1 SGYANYTYH
10 ENEKNLLVA
19 SGTFITP
26 YKIGIFRLMR
36 KLNDTCFEPK
46 IRIRKIQPDGILIPI
61 DVEFQFPVIN
71 ACTGLIPYYNN
82 EVVLRAIIINEKF
95 MLIVYFKSIESS
107 PVKYTLFAAIADER
121 VIAPN
126 IDSDQGFLIYMR
138 AQNMSISAWS
148 LLSPPNSRGEINRIV
163 YGNFANNNYTVGCL
177 FQMVDGGFG
186 FIASSQVVESQNLTG
201 MRTLVEPKWKVS
213 IRFLRPGA
221 KEFTEPYLLY
231 QTIADL
237 DNILIRP
244 CNAAFDGQGYQ
255 CILQMIKNDNQTS
268 QGIYIKITFL
278 STGTL
283 IKIDRL
289 TDIIG
294 SNSVTDLLALRYAKI
309 YDSDEKYNDT
319 WEFPVNTTIA
329 TQPIVLYS
337 NKIYLVSNLNEQGDY
352 TILSTDVTK
361 FMSADNGYQN
371 PNIVSTN
378 PSINAIIPTNTT
390 DITVTYT
397 EKINVSSRS
406 VAIYQIYGNNSI
418 LRQKT
423 SGQSLF
429 CYSINEYTVGI
440 KILRSTFN
448 QPGAS
453 YYVVVDSDFVK
464 TRKFNEALTGIE
476 AYVWKFNST
485 QKTEKYAASA
495 IGLLRLTLE
504 GTNLYLNLSSDEKR
518 DFLNY
523 LKEDIAQVIPINSNR
538 IDISHRVGYDYSAKQ
553 PQLLLRLQVN
563 SNNDLS
569 SRNVKE
575 IILDLNDLILNK
587 KITGISL
594 YNYTNFLDE
603 EYGFKQIHLLL
614 DVLWII
620 RNGHDVPWLFLPSLI
635 FLLAPI
641 CFNGL
646 LAFTLVIYEA
656 SQNNAFHKWLHKY
669 TTIASVFTLLASAD
683 VEALTILC
691 SKLAG
696 LEAFSVQF
704 MQTTESWI
712 FFARCVNL
720 FIEDVPQFTIQYRV
734 AADNINDSFAQ
745 CKVGNFYRFDE
756 GTEVNYESAFSY
768 HQKSASLLSWS
779 LLRKNMRY
787 KSNSKQAFELYKSSA
802 SPTVIIVDMEHGEI
816 FFWYFLAAE
825 EDNDRAKI
833 AIGYCFRN
841 GLGLVRNIYVS
852 IKWFQEPIET
862 LKDQI
867 KLLYVLVVYLTSWV
881 KS

>member
-1 SGYANYTYH
+1 
-10 ENEKNLLVA
+10 NLLA
-19 SGTFITP
+19 APNMSITP
-26 YKIGIFRLMR
+26 YKIVVYQLMR

-46 IRIRKIQPDGILIPI
+46 IRIRKIQPDGILILI

-71 ACTGLIPYYNN
+71 VCTGLIPYYNN
-82 EVVLRAIIINEKF
+82 EVALRATIINEKF
-95 MLIVYFKSIESS
+95 VLIIYFKSIESS
-107 PVKYTLFAAIADER
+107 PVKYTLFAAISDESGQILSSDIPLGDDFNVETSLR
-121 VIAPN
+121 KPVIIPN
-126 IDSDQGFLIYMR
+126 INTDQGFLIGMR
-138 AQNMSISAWS
+138 TQNMSISAWS
-148 LLSPPNSRGEINRIV
+148 LLSPPNYRGEINRIAN
-163 YGNFANNNYTVGCL
+163 GNFTNNNYTVGFI

-186 FIASSQVVESQNLTG
+186 AIASSRVGNIQNITN
-201 MRTLVEPKWKVS
+201 MQILVEPKWEVS
-213 IRFLRPGA
+213 VRFLRPGA
-221 KEFTEPYLLY
+221 KEFTEPYILY

-237 DNILIRP
+237 DDIITRP

-255 CILQMIKNDNQTS
+255 CILQIIKKDNQTF
-268 QGIYIKITFL
+268 QGTYLKITFL
-278 STGTL
+278 STGSL

-289 TDIIG
+289 TDITS
-294 SNSVTDLLALRYAKI
+294 SNSITDLLALRYGGFILLSYEFNPIESKILSAKI
-309 YDSDEKYNDT
+309 YDSDGKYSGIWD
-319 WEFPVNTTIA
+319 FPVNTTI
-329 TQPIVLYS
+329 TMQPMVHYS
-337 NKIYLVSNLNEQGDY
+337 NKIYLVSSQNEQGDY
-352 TILSTDVTK
+352 IILSTNVTK
-361 FMSADNGYQN
+361 FMPTDNGYQN

-464 TRKFNEALTGIE
+464 TRKFNEALIGIE

-504 GTNLYLNLSSDEKR
+504 GTNQYLNLSLDEKR

-523 LKEDIAQVIPINSNR
+523 LKEDIAQ
-538 IDISHRVGYDYSAKQ
+538 
-553 PQLLLRLQVN
+553 PQLLLSLQIN

-575 IILDLNDLILNK
+575 IILDLNALILNK

-603 EYGFKQIHLLL
+603 EYGFKQIPNFWEEYQYVVYITGSIFIILCILFLIARYKYKEGRNFVVFTLALLITDLLL

-646 LAFTLVIYEA
+646 LAFTLVIYEV

-669 TTIASVFTLLASAD
+669 TTIASVFTLIASAD
-683 VEALTILC
+683 VEALTVLC

-696 LEAFSVQF
+696 LEAFSAQF

-720 FIEDVPQFTIQYRV
+720 FIEDVPQFTIQILYRKNTITYDIIPYL
-734 AADNINDSFAQ
+734 A
-745 CKVGNFYRFDE
+745 
-756 GTEVNYESAFSY
+756 
-768 HQKSASLLSWS
+768 LLSSS
-779 LLRKNMRY
+779 LMILIN
-787 KSNSKQAFELYKSSA
+787 L
-802 SPTVIIVDMEHGEI
+802 
-816 FFWYFLAAE
+816 
-825 EDNDRAKI
+825 
-833 AIGYCFRN
+833 
-841 GLGLVRNIYVS
+841 
-852 IKWFQEPIET
+852 
-862 LKDQI
+862 
-867 KLLYVLVVYLTSWV
+867 
-881 KS
+881 